1 MMSPQPSPRGKHR
14 AARTIFLLPPPC
26 ATGLADGHFRARQ
39 AERPT
44 DERTGDRK
52 MSYSQDPEARATFR
66 DAMTGL
72 AIGIVWVLIV
82 AAVSY
87 QMV

>member
-1 MMSPQPSPRGKHR
+1 
-14 AARTIFLLPPPC
+14 
-26 ATGLADGHFRARQ
+26 
-39 AERPT
+39 
-44 DERTGDRK
+44 

>member
-1 MMSPQPSPRGKHR
+1 MGYR
-14 AARTIFLLPPPC
+14 
-26 ATGLADGHFRARQ
+26 
-39 AERPT
+39 E
-44 DERTGDRK
+44 
-52 MSYSQDPEARATFR
+52 DPEARATFK

-82 AAVSY
+82 AVVSY